1 MRTLFDSEDEYHYE
15 LVRVGNAFN
24 ESYMEYESRDDKNKK
39 LSIEEYLNK
48 VRPYLKN
55 MINDLKL
62 QGQWKFQLSI
72 TINFFSSNKTCT
84 MHLSYDW

>member
-1 MRTLFDSEDEYHYE
+1 
-15 LVRVGNAFN
+15 
-24 ESYMEYESRDDKNKK
+24 MEYESRDEKNKK
-39 LSIEEYLNK
+39 LSTEEYLNK

-72 TINFFSSNKTCT
+72 TINFFSSKDTNKTCT
-84 MHLSYDW
+84 KHLNYDW